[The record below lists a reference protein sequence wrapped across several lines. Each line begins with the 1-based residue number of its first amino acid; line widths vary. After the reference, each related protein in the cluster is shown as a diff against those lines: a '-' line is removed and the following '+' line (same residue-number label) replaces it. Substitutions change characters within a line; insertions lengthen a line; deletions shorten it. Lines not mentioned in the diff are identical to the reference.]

1 MAELPEHFRKRH
13 NLIEEEWDE
22 FEFLAY
28 AIQMRVWGTEVSS
41 W

>member
-1 MAELPEHFRKRH
+1 MSELPEHLRERH
-13 NLIEEEWDE
+13 NLTQKKWDE

-28 AIQMRVWGTEVSS
+28 AIQMRAWGSDVSE